1 MGIIMLLYIH
11 SPTFTNHAFI
21 ASQFSTISATRAPS
35 AATTAAIT
43 SGIQLPV
50 SSEIAPPIARRPV
63 VIAAK
68 TGKVISPV
76 VIKLYNP
83 TTSRS
88 TPLINNPTAPPT
100 LPNAIAKPPARSETP
115 SSISVKLPQ
124 FKPSV
129 IALIA
134 PFTSKKAPNIAITIP
149 RIIFVV
155 LESFDTPF
163 IRLLEILQLA
173 NPIAIAATVFV
184 TSESHE
190 GISTSS
196 NIINGVGEIV
206 PPPVCV
212 GACNAFISST
222 PRRDFLS
229 LSFASVVSS
238 IASAYSV

>member
-21 ASQFSTISATRAPS
+21 ASQFLTISATRAPS
-35 AATTAAIT
+35 APTTTAIK

-50 SSEIAPPIARRPV
+50 SSEIATPIARSPTS
-63 VIAAK
+63 IAVKASA
-68 TGKVISPV
+68 VSSPV
-76 VIKLYNP
+76 SIRLLNP
-83 TTSRS
+83 NIRKAM
-88 TPLINNPTAPPT
+88 PINNNPTAPKT
-100 LPNAIAKPPARSETP
+100 LPNAIAKPPAKSAAP
-115 SSISVKLPQ
+115 SNILVRLPQ

-129 IALIA
+129 NASA
-134 PFTSKKAPNIAITIP
+134 TPSTNSNAPNIAITRP

-196 NIINGVGEIV
+196 NVINGVGEIV

>member
-1 MGIIMLLYIH
+1 MGIITLLYIH
-11 SPTFTNHAFI
+11 SPTSTNHAFI

-68 TGKVISPV
+68 TGQVISPV

-134 PFTSKKAPNIAITIP
+134 PFTSKKAPDIAITIP

-155 LESFDTPF
+155 LESLDTPF

-173 NPIAIAATVFV
+173 SPIAIAAMVFV

-196 NIINGVGEIV
+196 NIINGEGEIV

-212 GACNAFISST
+212 GACNAFISSM